1 MSDSSAMTTLK
12 NRMPLY
18 LCSTLIGL
26 AAAWPVAAKP
36 SFPKTAEDV
45 LIVDCLLP
53 GQVRKLGRIS
63 SFLSQRR
70 PARLSQF
77 ECALRGG
84 EYVEYDRANLQTALS
99 VWLAAASGGDV
110 PAMVMVGEAFAK
122 GSGQAPDY
130 AQAAF
135 WFQRASDA
143 GNKRAQQNLGH
154 LYELGLGVGADRE
167 KALNLYRM
175 ASAVPGERVVFTS
188 TLATETM
195 LQGQLDKVKLDLDAE
210 RAQRAALEGEVK
222 TLKSQLDTTQADAA
236 AKRAEVARLKKA
248 VAAAPKPAEVTAM
261 WLVLEEQIRGK
272 EREIAAQS
280 SELAKLERAMLGGDV
295 SPTSTQS
302 SAQLGQVKL
311 TIVQPVLLAGRG
323 APTALAATMEP
334 VALIGRITPRV
345 GLNQLWVGANLV
357 HVDSEGL
364 FRSNLAVSD
373 VSRIQITALDEKGA
387 RNAFD
392 FTLVGPKSNAS
403 SISAGAAV
411 TAPSDARAWPTGL
424 KTGKRWLLAIGNQ
437 NYQHY
442 PDLAASIDDAEAL
455 ADVLAKNYG
464 FQAKVLRDASKLD
477 VLLALDEI
485 RRTAGA
491 DDDVVVYFAGHGE
504 LTTSAGHG
512 ELTTSAGHGELTK
525 SAGHGELTGATGAWV
540 PSDGA
545 LKQANT
551 WLPNKVVSDML
562 ATMPARN
569 VLVLADSCYAGTLT
583 AAAVPRASASF
594 GGGDWA
600 AWAKASGAGRSR
612 MALTSGGVRPVFD
625 AKAGGSS
632 LFSAALLKVLRRNH
646 GVLEAQTLYQESSDL
661 LALTSASDQLTDLP
675 TFAPIAFAGHE
686 RGELLLAGK

>member
-1 MSDSSAMTTLK
+1 MLHQSGDAMTLRFTL
-12 NRMPLY
+12 
-18 LCSTLIGL
+18 STSISLIGL
-26 AAAWPVAAKP
+26 IFAGDSNAKP
-36 SFPKTAEDV
+36 DFPKTAEDV

-53 GQVRKLGRIS
+53 GQIRKLGRNN

-84 EYVEYDRANLQTALS
+84 EYVEYDQANLQTALS

-110 PAMVMVGEAFAK
+110 AAMVMVGEAFAK
-122 GSGQAPDY
+122 GSAQAPNY
-130 AQAAF
+130 AQAVF

-154 LYELGLGVGADRE
+154 LYELGLGVAADRE
-167 KALNLYRM
+167 KALNFYRL
-175 ASAVPGERVVFTS
+175 ATAIAGERVVFTS
-188 TLATETM
+188 TLATETI
-195 LQGQLDKVKLDLDAE
+195 LQAQLHDVSKDLDAE
-210 RAQRAALEGEVK
+210 RTKRMALEMEVSK
-222 TLKSQLDTTQADAA
+222 LKSRLNNTQADAA
-236 AKRAEVARLKKA
+236 AKRAEVARLKRTL
-248 VAAAPKPAEVTAM
+248 AAAPKPSDVTAI

-280 SELAKLERAMLGGDV
+280 AELVKLERAMLGGDV
-295 SPTSTQS
+295 LPTPSPST
-302 SAQLGQVKL
+302 AQLGQVKL
-311 TIVQPVLLAGRG
+311 TIVQPALWAGRG
-323 APTALAATMEP
+323 VPTALAKTMEP
-334 VALIGRITPRV
+334 VALIGRISPRS

-357 HVDSEGL
+357 QVDAEGL
-364 FRSNLAVSD
+364 FRTDLTVSD

-392 FTLVGPKSNAS
+392 FTLVGPRISPS
-403 SISAGAAV
+403 SMTETITAA
-411 TAPSDARAWPTGL
+411 PNGKHIWPAGL

-437 NYQHY
+437 NYQNY
-442 PDLAASIDDAEAL
+442 PDLAASIDDAEAV

-464 FQAKVLRDASKLD
+464 FQAKVLRDATKLD
-477 VLLALDEI
+477 LLLALDEI
-485 RRTAGA
+485 RRTAGV

-504 LTTSAGHG
+504 LTRSAGHGELSTSAGHGELSTSAGHG
-512 ELTTSAGHGELTK
+512 ELTRN
-525 SAGHGELTGATGAWV
+525 TGAWV
-540 PSDGA
+540 PSDGI
-545 LKQANT
+545 LDQANT
-551 WLPNKVVSDML
+551 WLANKVVSDML

-569 VLVLADSCYAGTLT
+569 VLVLADSCYSGTLT
-583 AAAVPRASASF
+583 ASAVPRASASF
-594 GGGDWA
+594 GGSDWA

-612 MALTSGGVRPVFD
+612 LALTSGGVRPVFD
-625 AKAGGSS
+625 AKSGSSS
-632 LFSAALLKVLRRNH
+632 LFTSALLKVLRRNH

>member
-1 MSDSSAMTTLK
+1 MSDSSAMTPLP
-12 NRMPLY
+12 NRLPLY

-26 AAAWPVAAKP
+26 AAAWPVNAKP
-36 SFPKTAEDV
+36 DFPKTAEDV

-53 GQVRKLGRIS
+53 GQVRKLGRINA
-63 SFLSQRR
+63 FLSQRR

-143 GNKRAQQNLGH
+143 GNKRAQQNFGH
-154 LYELGLGVGADRE
+154 LYELGLGVAADRE

-195 LQGQLDKVKLDLDAE
+195 LQGQLDEVKLDLDAE

-280 SELAKLERAMLGGDV
+280 SELAKLERAMLRGDV

-334 VALIGRITPRV
+334 VALIGRILDQAQTDASALGLLADIGV
-345 GLNQLWVGANLV
+345 GLSAQVRERWGA
-357 HVDSEGL
+357 
-364 FRSNLAVSD
+364 
-373 VSRIQITALDEKGA
+373 
-387 RNAFD
+387 
-392 FTLVGPKSNAS
+392 
-403 SISAGAAV
+403 
-411 TAPSDARAWPTGL
+411 
-424 KTGKRWLLAIGNQ
+424 GKR
-437 NYQHY
+437 
-442 PDLAASIDDAEAL
+442 AEAL
-455 ADVLAKNYG
+455 SLLRSGLDKLPNDLELNRARADLQLELDRRIAFG
-464 FQAKVLRDASKLD
+464 TDDLMEPMPSTTRRSKKCQNP
-477 VLLALDEI
+477 
-485 RRTAGA
+485 
-491 DDDVVVYFAGHGE
+491 E
-504 LTTSAGHG
+504 LG
-512 ELTTSAGHGELTK
+512 L
-525 SAGHGELTGATGAWV
+525 
-540 PSDGA
+540 PNSDGCPS
-545 LKQANT
+545 N
-551 WLPNKVVSDML
+551 
-562 ATMPARN
+562 
-569 VLVLADSCYAGTLT
+569 
-583 AAAVPRASASF
+583 
-594 GGGDWA
+594 
-600 AWAKASGAGRSR
+600 
-612 MALTSGGVRPVFD
+612 
-625 AKAGGSS
+625 
-632 LFSAALLKVLRRNH
+632 
-646 GVLEAQTLYQESSDL
+646 
-661 LALTSASDQLTDLP
+661 
-675 TFAPIAFAGHE
+675 
-686 RGELLLAGK
+686 

>member
-1 MSDSSAMTTLK
+1 MK
-12 NRMPLY
+12 QRF
-18 LCSTLIGL
+18 TLISSISLLGL
-26 AAAWPVAAKP
+26 LFAATSNAKP
-36 SFPKTAEDV
+36 DFPKTAEDV

-53 GQVRKLGRIS
+53 GQVRKLGRIN
-63 SFLSQRR
+63 SFLSPRR

-77 ECALRGG
+77 ECGLRGG

-99 VWLAAASGGDV
+99 AWMAAASGGDV

-154 LYELGLGVGADRE
+154 LYELGLGVTADRE

-195 LQGQLDKVKLDLDAE
+195 LQGQLDDVKLDLDAE
-210 RAQRAALEGEVK
+210 RGKRAALENEVK
-222 TLKSQLDTTQADAA
+222 TLQSRLNASQTDVA
-236 AKRAEVARLKKA
+236 AKRAEVARLKKTQA
-248 VAAAPKPAEVTAM
+248 SASKPADVTAM

-272 EREIAAQS
+272 EREISAQS
-280 SELAKLERAMLGGDV
+280 SELAKLERAMLGVDLAP
-295 SPTSTQS
+295 PTSPS
-302 SAQLGQVKL
+302 SAQLGLVKL
-311 TIVQPVLLAGRG
+311 TIVQPMLLSGRG
-323 APTALAATMEP
+323 APTALATTMTP

-345 GLNQLWVGANLV
+345 GLNQLWVGANV
-357 HVDSEGL
+357 VQVDAEGL
-364 FRSNLAVSD
+364 FRTRLEVSD
-373 VSRIQITALDEKGA
+373 VSRVQITALDNKGA
-387 RNAFD
+387 RNAFE
-392 FTLVGPKSNAS
+392 FTLVGPKSSAS
-403 SISAGAAV
+403 SV
-411 TAPSDARAWPTGL
+411 TAASGIRAWPSGL

-437 NYQHY
+437 NYQNY
-442 PDLAASIDDAEAL
+442 PDLAASIDDAEAV
-455 ADVLAKNYG
+455 ADVLAKKYG
-464 FQAKVLRDASKLD
+464 FQAKVLRDATKLD
-477 VLLALDEI
+477 LLLALDEI
-485 RRTAGA
+485 RRSAGA
-491 DDDVVVYFAGHGE
+491 DDDVLVYFAGHGE

-512 ELTTSAGHGELTK
+512 ELNDST
-525 SAGHGELTGATGAWV
+525 TGAWV
-540 PSDGA
+540 PIDGA
-545 LKQANT
+545 MNQANT

-594 GGGDWA
+594 GGSDWA

-612 MALTSGGVRPVFD
+612 MALTGGGVRPVFD

-632 LFSAALLKVLRRNH
+632 LFTAAILKVLQRNH

-661 LALTSASDQLTDLP
+661 LALTTASDQLTDLP

-686 RGELLLAGK
+686 RGELLLVGK

>member
-1 MSDSSAMTTLK
+1 MKTHSCQTTEP
-12 NRMPLY
+12 RVRTTII
-18 LCSTLIGL
+18 SGISLIGL
-26 AAAWPVAAKP
+26 LLASSTNAK
-36 SFPKTAEDV
+36 SDFPRTAEDV

-53 GQVRKLGRIS
+53 GQVRKLGRIN

-110 PAMVMVGEAFAK
+110 AAMVMVGEAFAK

-130 AQAAF
+130 AQAVF

-154 LYELGLGVGADRE
+154 LYELGLGVMADRE

-175 ASAVPGERVVFTS
+175 ASALPGERVVFTS
-188 TLATETM
+188 TLATETI
-195 LQGQLDKVKLDLDAE
+195 LQGQLDQANQDLDAE
-210 RAQRAALEGEVK
+210 RSQRAALENEVK
-222 TLKSQLDTTQADAA
+222 TLKSRLNTSQVEAA
-236 AKRAEVARLKKA
+236 TKRAEVARLKKA

-272 EREIAAQS
+272 ELEIAAQTH
-280 SELAKLERAMLGGDV
+280 ELAKLERAMLGRDAA
-295 SPTSTQS
+295 PPALS

-323 APTALAATMEP
+323 APTALATTMEP

-345 GLNQLWVGANLV
+345 GLNQLWVGANTV
-357 HVDSEGL
+357 QVDAEGL
-364 FRSNLAVSD
+364 FRTNLAVND

-392 FTLVGPKSNAS
+392 FTLVGPKANVS
-403 SISAGAAV
+403 SISASAS
-411 TAPSDARAWPTGL
+411 APSSATALSKHAWPSGL

-437 NYQHY
+437 NYQNY
-442 PDLAASIDDAEAL
+442 PDLAASIDDAEAV
-455 ADVLAKNYG
+455 ADVLEKNYG
-464 FQAKVLRDASKLD
+464 FQAKVLRDATKLD
-477 VLLALDEI
+477 LLLALDEI
-485 RRTAGA
+485 RRTAQA
-491 DDDVVVYFAGHGE
+491 DDDVIIYFAGHGE
-504 LTTSAGHG
+504 LSTSAGHG
-512 ELTTSAGHGELTK
+512 ELSNNA
-525 SAGHGELTGATGAWV
+525 GAWV

-545 LKQANT
+545 LNQANT

-594 GGGDWA
+594 ASGDWA

-625 AKAGGSS
+625 AKSGGSS
-632 LFSAALLKVLRRNH
+632 LFTAAILKVLRRNH

-661 LALTSASDQLTDLP
+661 LALTASGDQLTDLP
-675 TFAPIAFAGHE
+675 TFAPIAYAGHE
-686 RGELLLAGK
+686 RGELLLAGN